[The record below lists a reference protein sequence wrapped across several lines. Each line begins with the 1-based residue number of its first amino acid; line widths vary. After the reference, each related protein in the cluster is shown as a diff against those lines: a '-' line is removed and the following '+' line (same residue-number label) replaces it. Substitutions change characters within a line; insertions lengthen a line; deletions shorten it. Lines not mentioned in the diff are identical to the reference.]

1 MAGGHQGFFYTS
13 GSRTWRRPWWV
24 WGAHCVPP
32 EGKFAHVS
40 ISHTQNMP
48 AVKSDESACPLTP
61 PVLLFPSWR
70 SREWRRGWGGG
81 RINEC
86 SPPPHCR
93 PLCLRQARDIG
104 CWIPALT
111 LDGTGLKI
119 PKNNRT
125 PTELLGKHRLCPRRH
140 PRMGKNNLQSLFEAD
155 VLVKYFVVSKVLR
168 KGAWKDPA
176 KYRMTQKSTSRS
188 SRKSQ
193 LGNET

>member
-1 MAGGHQGFFYTS
+1 MASSVVGLGSPLRTPRGEVRACLHQPHPEYAS
-13 GSRTWRRPWWV
+13 PEVRRECLSPNSS
-24 WGAHCVPP
+24 C
-32 EGKFAHVS
+32 
-40 ISHTQNMP
+40 
-48 AVKSDESACPLTP
+48 P
-61 PVLLFPSWR
+61 PVSVLEKSGVAPR
-70 SREWRRGWGGG
+70 VGG
-81 RINEC
+81 RGRRNEC

-111 LDGTGLKI
+111 LDETGLKI

-125 PTELLGKHRLCPRRH
+125 PTELLGKHRLRPRRH